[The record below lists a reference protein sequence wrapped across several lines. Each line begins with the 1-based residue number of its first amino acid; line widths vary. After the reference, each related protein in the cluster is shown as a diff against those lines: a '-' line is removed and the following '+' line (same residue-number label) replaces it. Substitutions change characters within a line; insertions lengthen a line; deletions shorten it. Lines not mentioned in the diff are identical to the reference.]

1 MPSCATCGGTEDV
14 RLYERRDARDAPR
27 WWWCVDCWSIA
38 VRSSGIA
45 ADHAPSWVERA
56 ALHRLPAR
64 PVEDPRDPRVYAGR
78 RVTDGRIGVTG
89 RD

>member
-14 RLYERRDARDAPR
+14 RLYERHDDRDAPR
-27 WWWCVDCWSIA
+27 WWWCVDCSSLAARHDGIA
-38 VRSSGIA
+38 V
-45 ADHAPSWVERA
+45 DHAPGWVERA

-64 PVEDPRDPRVYAGR
+64 SVEDPLYRHAYAGR
-78 RVTDGRIGVTG
+78 RATDRRLGVAG